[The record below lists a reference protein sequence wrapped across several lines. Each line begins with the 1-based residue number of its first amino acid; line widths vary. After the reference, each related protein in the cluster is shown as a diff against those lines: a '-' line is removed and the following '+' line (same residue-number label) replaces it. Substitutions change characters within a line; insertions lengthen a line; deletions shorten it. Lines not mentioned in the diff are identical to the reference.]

1 MSASK
6 KKSKSSSSRSRPG
19 GGSRPKSQ
27 VKLLKEALDLQ
38 EATIETLEEQIK
50 ERDMSIKSL
59 QMQMEQLQR
68 RLYGPKSDRP
78 GDEAQLLLDDIMGS
92 LQDAEGKQDGE
103 EEAEDD
109 EESDPI
115 KRKKRAK
122 PTGRRMFPDYMER
135 VVEEVDL
142 SDEEKIDPET
152 GCVMAFIGW
161 ETRERLVEERARMYV
176 HVLKRAKYAPR
187 GIGSTSEPGVIT
199 APVPAEHGNPIDRCK
214 ADVSVLSK
222 IIVSKYCYHLTLYR
236 LQERYWRLGRVWL
249 PRSTMCGW
257 MSGCALALEPLY
269 NAMVRRIIESGYAGL
284 DDTTVKMLDPGAGKT
299 ATTRLWVYVGLL
311 KSGSMRTSRSK
322 CRAPGCTRP
331 STTA

>member
-135 VVEEVDL
+135 VVEEMDL

-161 ETRERLVEERARMYV
+161 ETRERLERIRKA
-176 HVLKRAKYAPR
+176 
-187 GIGSTSEPGVIT
+187 
-199 APVPAEHGNPIDRCK
+199 ID
-214 ADVSVLSK
+214 
-222 IIVSKYCYHLTLYR
+222 TLPEAYR
-236 LQERYWRLGRVWL
+236 LPVILRHLQESSYDEIAAFTGQSRDEVRGVLQRAGRQLRQILTEDNEDRGEAEW
-249 PRSTMCGW
+249 PH
-257 MSGCALALEPLY
+257 A
-269 NAMVRRIIESGYAGL
+269 
-284 DDTTVKMLDPGAGKT
+284 
-299 ATTRLWVYVGLL
+299 
-311 KSGSMRTSRSK
+311 RT
-322 CRAPGCTRP
+322 
-331 STTA
+331 